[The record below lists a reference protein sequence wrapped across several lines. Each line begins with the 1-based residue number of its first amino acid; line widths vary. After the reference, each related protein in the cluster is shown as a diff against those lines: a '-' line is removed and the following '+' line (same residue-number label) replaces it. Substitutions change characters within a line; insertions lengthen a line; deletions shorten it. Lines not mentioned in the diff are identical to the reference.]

1 MMIWRGKY
9 SGPILGYS
17 WTPPHAVCMYRLVHR
32 TRTSVMRRR
41 IFRGMCRGGAIPRRY
56 IFSTMKFRTMSIL
69 YDRGGAVVMHL
80 YRTACING
88 NFRQNRPHFSTGVYA
103 HTPHKKRHLC
113 TETPTKMVFF
123 LAQTIYQRFFALFR
137 PILEP
142 TRPKLFSGT
151 ISYRTTWLVGPIGPF
166 LLVEIL
172 LVGSVIQCTII
183 SNP

>member
-1 MMIWRGKY
+1 
-9 SGPILGYS
+9 
-17 WTPPHAVCMYRLVHR
+17 MYRLEHR

-41 IFRGMCRGGAIPRRY
+41 IFRGACRGGAAPRGN

-69 YDRGGAVVMHL
+69 YDRSGAVVMHL

-113 TETPTKMVFF
+113 TEDPTKMVFF
-123 LAQTIYQRFFALFR
+123 WAQTIYQRFFALFR

-142 TRPKLFSGT
+142 TRPKLLSGT

-172 LVGSVIQCTII
+172 LVGPYTQRTIV